1 MNDMYKKNKSNKQ
14 PMATKREYSHSEE
27 ILQSSW
33 IDRLIMN
40 MYIVLSGFL
49 LATSI
54 ASLSNISG

>member
-1 MNDMYKKNKSNKQ
+1 MNDVYRRNKSIKQ
-14 PMATKREYSHSEE
+14 PMATRKEYSQSEE

-49 LATSI
+49 LAISI